1 MTYTLC
7 CAPVQVIITCLV
19 EPGYFREVHSFVQQS
34 SEGQGRL
41 EVVSLAAID
50 DTDSNATF
58 EMSTPQLLQPQ
69 SANNA
74 ANATDTTA
82 EADGSNAEIEAATV
96 SRSA

>member
-1 MTYTLC
+1 M
-7 CAPVQVIITCLV
+7 QVIITCLV

-50 DTDSNATF
+50 DTDSSATF

-69 SANNA
+69 SANDA

-82 EADGSNAEIEAATV
+82 EATDGTNAEVEAATA
-96 SRSA
+96 SR